1 MTDELLRD
9 FYRGNL
15 GGPDTDDGSM
25 LQETPDDSLGEA
37 FSSGL
42 VAGVEGLGTSLDYFQ
57 ALIGT
62 AIGDDQ
68 MAEDNIA
75 EAKVGEAISV
85 GAMAGIQEF
94 GEFLENPSV
103 TGALTQVASFGGQGV
118 PSLIYSIGSL
128 ATGGIGGAAVG
139 VAVQTARKKAASRL
153 VKDLLEDVTKGK
165 GSKRDLADAQ
175 AIYDHAKSEA
185 KRQGAKYGAYTGAAA
200 SEYPSLAGE
209 NFGEALGAGQ
219 ERDRST
225 AFRAAAVAVP
235 QTAIGV
241 GTEAAFLKAIQRQ
254 ATKRSTGEGSV
265 FGKLA
270 KGLGGGAALEGFS
283 EYAQSEIAI
292 QNRSDYDPTYTQEE
306 KNLRRMESAFAGAVV
321 GGFAGGAGSVGSTL
335 YQKRTSATEMA
346 GKVGS
351 GTAEKTQAIFAKA
364 RGMWADSV
372 GKRENDKSDAEE
384 SGEQQAQADMSVGQV
399 VTVQKNSVT
408 AGDDILNENE
418 ITPDEVTI
426 IRVKKLDSG
435 DIIYLGK
442 TASGSSVSWSDSQ
455 LNDGEFTIN
464 PSQEQMDALRNER
477 TELVSKRRQKP
488 DTTTSKN
495 ASPEQLDLSL
505 GEQTDTAAE
514 MQNTLDDY
522 DSFLQANQTEEPT
535 RRSME
540 TFTPADP
547 DDLDESLISE
557 SSRKDLRTFPRSTAP
572 AAKERPDLESAQ
584 GEFRTKIG
592 DNLATLAAEDPS
604 NERLVALEKQFR
616 EGDNARKDE
625 IMSTL
630 RQERELLEQ
639 AVDPDT
645 AEGFRAE
652 MGAELA
658 DYVAKNPPLPTE
670 KSSES
675 EQVLANVLARFPEA
689 DPQRIRQLTRK
700 AVIENQK
707 NVRLQ
712 GLEKKFRE
720 GDNETKDDIIRTAA
734 RREREQ
740 SQSTKPPL
748 EETNDVQEF
757 FRLASE
763 GVDRSKSYVDALGQG
778 FTENVETVSTKGYSR
793 KKDSTKTYKNTEES
807 RAQFEEAFGETDWTS
822 PFYGGMT
829 EAFLRRAAKTVQ
841 DDRNSEGEAQSDF
854 DIQNTAKGY
863 VLRKTSFIRDRDEVD
878 DQFIR
883 GAIAEA
889 KRSRYAAGSNVQI
902 VESGLEPRD
911 INLADLTDTGRS
923 LIQDRGNDTYQ
934 GDRLTEMSQR
944 GLSEF
949 VSELAE
955 LNAQASEKGAP
966 TFDLLIAGK
975 SIFDLTPQDLSGPA
989 GDVNAARV
997 ADADITLRELLST
1010 DEDGGSFV
1018 TVEYYAGGKKFSIR
1032 RVGNS
1037 PKGEMLTVQTAKDE
1051 IKRLEERGQKAF
1063 LELVPKSKVYI
1074 VTGEMDFVDG
1084 PLQGRS
1090 TKYSEADEQSGT
1102 NNVTENIPSEQLAP
1116 SVEDAPRLSAVELI
1130 ARRKAVD
1137 AYNEAQLRSS
1147 MDAARQGA
1155 KKNTIEQ
1162 FFYTAESADRAAD
1175 SLRRRG
1181 YDVSVKE
1188 PVLGKESEDINVK
1201 SLEEEGSGFSTSNYN
1216 KDGLDSTPDP
1226 QLPKSRLNIEMN
1238 PSRDADRSRVGSS
1251 KPLNIDYPFGKP
1263 SEMVA
1268 EFLDKAIRKIKPTK
1282 PVYVIGLKQLQN
1294 MRKDQVSARSV
1305 SARQGASQTSRRDQM
1320 RARFNDDRVA
1330 DLVAEAADELA
1341 NNPNKHGE
1349 YIGFTNAHIALVD
1362 DLNTTNDVE
1371 ASLVSAHEA
1380 IGHVLFNEEIE
1391 ATLANPVL
1399 RQRLERD
1406 FEKARRAEKAPW
1418 QYQTEHGFE
1427 EWFAD
1432 QTATYALKVYVQ
1444 GKKPSSG
1451 IVSKTFQKIVEK
1463 LRKLFQD
1470 LSSEFKKRFGK
1481 DSYSATFDDYIQNVI
1496 VAERANLRRTQRI
1509 FPAEVSYKKKA
1520 IVRAMEESVSKAPD
1534 GPAAV
1539 NAMKRNFKQHI
1550 DGTATGHT
1558 MFKLV
1563 LPEDN
1568 MLRSISPVIADMMYV
1583 RSNSESLGNNQHG
1596 FMLSKDHVRSQVYD
1610 QLEKMLG
1617 TDWETKEVTDAF
1629 ELAAD
1634 QTTKTEDLDGKA
1646 REIRDWLSDLHDNYI
1661 SKTPGNTIEKRPDYF
1676 PIALNL
1682 AAIYTDDAAFTELVL
1697 EFNPLL
1703 NPEKVRQ
1710 TVDGLIARQQ
1720 HVLDDD
1726 EVTFKATDPVSVVE
1740 QARVLTE
1747 NIPHD
1752 RLKPFIEAPEAALL
1766 KYMRHVITRSEW
1778 KRSTHDDEGKDLLAL
1793 ELVKLP
1799 EAKRKEAVATLER
1812 YLGYTKSPLNPTL
1825 SKAMSWMQLFN
1836 WVTLLPAAT
1845 IGSIPELGGAIVN
1858 TREFAGFGMAKNAI
1872 LSRMQNPEQAIQ
1884 LARTIGVTHSTVMG
1898 NLGLTEADAEY
1909 LDPRVRKYSDKFFS
1923 VIGLDWFTRYTREF
1937 ASVLSVDFLV
1947 EHAFNKNKNPRA
1959 ERYLSIHGVTADQVK
1974 SWHARQEDGGHYT
1987 FDGDDG
1993 AAVMSAMQR
2002 FVSNSMLK
2010 PNAAERTSWGND
2022 PKYQLIW
2029 ALKSYLMSFGKVILG
2044 GVKREMAAR
2053 LAEGDTTLEKL
2064 SSVGMMGVLTL
2075 AAFMPLAALSLE
2087 LREIAKAGLAGVLPG
2102 VDANARYF
2110 RSDRMD
2116 TMTYMGELFDR
2127 GGLAGPFAILGMV
2140 TKSASWGEA
2149 QGLGPVGQIAKGLA
2163 PILGPTYGFLVDDI
2177 GLGLAGGKGW
2187 EVVPAR
2193 IIPGYSLVI

>member
-85 GAMAGIQEF
+85 GAMSGIQEF

-139 VAVQTARKKAASRL
+139 VAVQVARKKAASRL

-165 GSKRDLADAQ
+165 GSKKDLADAQ

-384 SGEQQAQADMSVGQV
+384 SGEQQAAPAEQ
-399 VTVQKNSVT
+399 
-408 AGDDILNENE
+408 
-418 ITPDEVTI
+418 PD
-426 IRVKKLDSG
+426 
-435 DIIYLGK
+435 
-442 TASGSSVSWSDSQ
+442 A
-455 LNDGEFTIN
+455 
-464 PSQEQMDALRNER
+464 
-477 TELVSKRRQKP
+477 
-488 DTTTSKN
+488 TTSKN

-505 GEQTDTAAE
+505 GEQADTAAE

-547 DDLDESLISE
+547 DDLDETLVSE
-557 SSRKDLRTFPRSTAP
+557 SSRKDLRTFPRSTEP
-572 AAKERPDLESAQ
+572 AAKERPDLESARE
-584 GEFRTKIG
+584 EFRTKIG

-630 RQERELLEQ
+630 QAER
-639 AVDPDT
+639 
-645 AEGFRAE
+645 
-652 MGAELA
+652 
-658 DYVAKNPPLPTE
+658 
-670 KSSES
+670 
-675 EQVLANVLARFPEA
+675 
-689 DPQRIRQLTRK
+689 RQL
-700 AVIENQK
+700 ENDQP
-707 NVRLQ
+707 L
-712 GLEKKFRE
+712 GE
-720 GDNETKDDIIRTAA
+720 GIDI
-734 RREREQ
+734 
-740 SQSTKPPL
+740 
-748 EETNDVQEF
+748 VQEF
-757 FRLASE
+757 FSRTAE
-763 GVDRSKSYVDALGQG
+763 GIDKSKSYVDALGQG
-778 FTENVETVSTKGYSR
+778 FTENVETVATKGYSR
-793 KKDSTKTYKNTEES
+793 KKDPTKTYKNTEES

-863 VLRKTSFIRDRDEVD
+863 VLRKTSFIKDRDEVD

-883 GAIAEA
+883 GTIAGA
-889 KRSRYAAGSNVQI
+889 KRSQYAAGSNVQI
-902 VESGLEPRD
+902 VEAGLEPRD
-911 INLADLTDTGRS
+911 VNLADLTDAGRS

-1018 TVEYYAGGKKFSIR
+1018 EVKYVQYDENNVPQTRFVRSSGGQRLTAATARVEIDKLKKR
-1032 RVGNS
+1032 GYKPELVLS
-1037 PKGEMLTVQTAKDE
+1037 PKEFKRPAVVDE
-1051 IKRLEERGQKAF
+1051 EA
-1063 LELVPKSKVYI
+1063 EL
-1074 VTGEMDFVDG
+1074 
-1084 PLQGRS
+1084 L
-1090 TKYSEADEQSGT
+1090 ADEEEFRNT
-1102 NNVTENIPSEQLAP
+1102 DWA
-1116 SVEDAPRLSAVELI
+1116 D
-1130 ARRKAVD
+1130 
-1137 AYNEAQLRSS
+1137 
-1147 MDAARQGA
+1147 QG
-1155 KKNTIEQ
+1155 
-1162 FFYTAESADRAAD
+1162 
-1175 SLRRRG
+1175 G
-1181 YDVSVKE
+1181 
-1188 PVLGKESEDINVK
+1188 ESERFQRDSFDRN
-1201 SLEEEGSGFSTSNYN
+1201 
-1216 KDGLDSTPDP
+1216 GLDSTPDP
-1226 QLPKSRLNIEMN
+1226 EMPKSRLNIEMN
-1238 PSRDADRSRVGSS
+1238 PRDQDRSRVGSS

-1282 PVYVIGLKQLQN
+1282 PVYVIGLKQLQG
-1294 MRKDQVSARSV
+1294 MRKDRVSARSV
-1305 SARQGASQTSRRDQM
+1305 SARQDASQTSRRDQM

-1463 LRKLFQD
+1463 LKRLFQD
-1470 LSSEFKKRFGK
+1470 LSTEFKKRFGK

-1520 IVRAMEESVSKAPD
+1520 IVRAMEESVNKAPD

-1596 FMLSKDHVRSQVYD
+1596 FMNSKDHVRSQVYD

-1682 AAIYTDDAAFTELVL
+1682 AAIYTDDAAFAELVL

-1766 KYMRHVITRSEW
+1766 KYIRHVITRSEW
-1778 KRSTHDDEGKDLLAL
+1778 KRSTHDDAGKDLLAL

-1836 WVTLLPAAT
+1836 WVTLLPMAT

-2044 GVKREMAAR
+2044 GVKREMATR
-2053 LAEGDTTLEKL
+2053 LAEGDTTFEKL

-2102 VDANARYF
+2102 VDVRAYCQ
-2110 RSDRMD
+2110 
-2116 TMTYMGELFDR
+2116 E
-2127 GGLAGPFAILGMV
+2127 
-2140 TKSASWGEA
+2140 
-2149 QGLGPVGQIAKGLA
+2149 
-2163 PILGPTYGFLVDDI
+2163 
-2177 GLGLAGGKGW
+2177 
-2187 EVVPAR
+2187 
-2193 IIPGYSLVI
+2193 